1 MIYFY
6 CAKKLLFILTSPHL
20 LTKKREQ
27 EIKGKRRGLNS
38 FYVKSCFAVKELDKN
53 LSGKSDEREV
63 KICKNWLFTLHSL
76 FFILRKTSFCSAKP

>member
-27 EIKGKRRGLNS
+27 EIKGKRRDLNS
-38 FYVKSCFAVKELDKN
+38 FYVKSCFVINNIDKN

-63 KICKNWLFTLHSL
+63 KICIIRLFTLHSS